1 MVVASLLGR
10 VRWNLEDLEH
20 SANAASTRTLR
31 NLSFI
36 FLLDPPKHKIQRT
49 FKSTATIPIN
59 MLRTVASSL
68 SRAAKFAPV
77 ARATP
82 SIQIAKFGTSEKN
95 GSIVD
100 AWNKSCYHEMDYTI
114 NENSTVFDAVEKFA
128 AFDVGALVTVDDEG
142 KLFVLH
148 MVCS

>member
-1 MVVASLLGR
+1 
-10 VRWNLEDLEH
+10 
-20 SANAASTRTLR
+20 
-31 NLSFI
+31 
-36 FLLDPPKHKIQRT
+36 
-49 FKSTATIPIN
+49 

-68 SRAAKFAPV
+68 SRVAKHAPV

-82 SIQIAKFGTSEKN
+82 SIQIAKFGTSGN

-100 AWNKSCYHEMDYTI
+100 AWNKSCYHEMDFTI

-142 KLFVLH
+142 KLFVMH
-148 MVCS
+148 IMMCT

>member
-1 MVVASLLGR
+1 
-10 VRWNLEDLEH
+10 
-20 SANAASTRTLR
+20 
-31 NLSFI
+31 
-36 FLLDPPKHKIQRT
+36 
-49 FKSTATIPIN
+49 

-68 SRAAKFAPV
+68 SRAAKYAPV

-100 AWNKSCYHEMDYTI
+100 AWNKSCYHEMDFTI

-128 AFDVGALVTVDDEG
+128 AFDVGALVTVDDKG

-148 MVCS
+148 MVCTKQNQII